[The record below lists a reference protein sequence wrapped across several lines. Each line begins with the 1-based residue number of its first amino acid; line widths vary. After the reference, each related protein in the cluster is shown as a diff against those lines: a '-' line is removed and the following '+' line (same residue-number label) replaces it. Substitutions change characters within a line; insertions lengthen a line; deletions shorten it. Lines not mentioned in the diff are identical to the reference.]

1 MATRITI
8 TTDEEPK
15 KPSSNWVL
23 RICLLLLILGAGVVL
38 VKRPHL
44 LQMGRPALRKLL
56 ELILL
61 LFKALYTWLPD

>member
-8 TTDEEPK
+8 TTDEDPK
-15 KPSSNWVL
+15 KTSSNWGL
-23 RICLLLLILGAGVVL
+23 CWCLLLLALGGGVVL
-38 VKRPHL
+38 VKRPLL
-44 LQMGRPALRKLL
+44 LQMGRPALHKLL

>member
-8 TTDEEPK
+8 TTDEDPK
-15 KPSSNWVL
+15 KPSSNWGL
-23 RICLLLLILGAGVVL
+23 CWCLLLLALGGGVVL
-38 VKRPHL
+38 VKRPIL